1 MGLIIHQSIMILNI
15 VTNTPVSTL
24 NKLRDLFEDEF
35 GNVKVFMKNR
45 PAKNIMEYEI
55 ISNQPRVLS
64 IENFLELTDE
74 IELHN
79 IRILI

>member
-1 MGLIIHQSIMILNI
+1 MILNI

-24 NKLRDLFEDEF
+24 NTLRNLFEDEF

-64 IENFLELTDE
+64 LENLLELTDE
-74 IELHN
+74 IEPHN
-79 IRILI
+79 IRILM